1 MKRKIVDKKYLK
13 KYCDY
18 LIKGIYA
25 GLMIGIGGTVYLSV
39 KDSVTGSFLFS
50 IGLLMICMYGMNLY
64 TGKVGYI
71 LINKINYT
79 IELLLSLIGNFIGT
93 FIVGR
98 LILLTRFSNIQVR
111 ALEISNLKLNDN
123 LVSIL
128 VLSIFCG
135 MLMYIAVNNYK
146 KANNEIGKYVGIFM
160 CVMVFIL
167 CGFEHCVAN
176 MYYFTVASVWSW
188 KTLLY
193 LLIMVL
199 GNSIGS
205 IIIAFFYN
213 LNYKN

>member
-64 TGKVGYI
+64 TGKVGYL

-93 FIVGR
+93 FLVGTVINFTRGNDILTKAQKIVD
-98 LILLTRFSNIQVR
+98 I
-111 ALEISNLKLNDN
+111 KLNDS
-123 LVSIL
+123 LVSIFI
-128 VLSIFCG
+128 LSVFCG
-135 MLMYIAVNNYK
+135 ILMYIAVNNYK
-146 KANNEIGKYVGIFM
+146 NSKNEIGKYIGIFM
-160 CVMVFIL
+160 CVMTFIL

-176 MYYFTVASVWSW
+176 MFYIVAAKMLSLKS
-188 KTLLY
+188 LLY

-199 GNSIGS
+199 GNSCGS
-205 IIIAFFYN
+205 ILIALFYN
-213 LNYKN
+213 RYYKN